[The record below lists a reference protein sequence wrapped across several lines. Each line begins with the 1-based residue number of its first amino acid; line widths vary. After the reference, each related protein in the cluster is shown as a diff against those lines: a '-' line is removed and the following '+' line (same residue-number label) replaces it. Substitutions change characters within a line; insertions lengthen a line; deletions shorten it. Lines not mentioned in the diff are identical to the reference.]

1 MNVCLKCLLISNS
14 FIFTLSTNLSIPI
27 HVDKLPNNVDI
38 DSSIKKELESKTLF
52 PWQSK

>member
-1 MNVCLKCLLISNS
+1 MKIPKPINAKGYYFSD
-14 FIFTLSTNLSIPI
+14 NLNLVPG
-27 HVDKLPNNVDI
+27 LNNVDI